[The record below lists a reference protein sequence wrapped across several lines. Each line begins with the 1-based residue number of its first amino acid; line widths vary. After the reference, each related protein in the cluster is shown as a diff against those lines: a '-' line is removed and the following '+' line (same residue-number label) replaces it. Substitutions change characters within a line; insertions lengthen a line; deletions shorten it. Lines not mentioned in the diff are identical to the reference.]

1 MTDRPECGTFGC
13 RGVGHVKGPKFA
25 THNSASGCPY
35 SPQNLNKIKS
45 IVDRL
50 NLKSEASEFDEEL
63 NLEKPKIEKS
73 EKIKME
79 RSERRISSYD
89 EKPIKIENIKQ
100 EDDDSDKNDKLN
112 SSET

>member
-13 RGVGHVKGPKFA
+13 RGVGHVKGPKYA

-35 SPQNLNKIKS
+35 SPQNLNKMKA

-50 NLKSEASEFDEEL
+50 SLKPEASDFDEDFTL
-63 NLEKPKIEKS
+63 DKKIEKS

-79 RSERRISSYD
+79 RSDKRLPSFD
-89 EKPIKIENIKQ
+89 EKSIKIENIKQ
-100 EDDDSDKNDKLN
+100 EEDDSDKDSKLN
-112 SSET
+112 SSER